1 MLTTSDALARWLT
14 KPGGPGVGPV
24 ARRDRCF
31 PECAASARR
40 VTRGAPVGCVAR
52 GVTRAFL
59 PTRTDRAGA
68 VCAGARHASEP
79 IATRRG
85 DVVRAGARGNRAS
98 GETGAADDGA
108 FAATLA
114 VLGAAARTEGERA
127 RRGDVTSVSATNVA
141 PERDEARSSDDSRRR
156 RRSGPDAKRA
166 TGEGGEKAK
175 KRRKRRN
182 PRGDRNRGD
191 RKANPPKADQELGFD
206 DDGGWRHRSKRA
218 LQDDIARYVDVAAAA
233 LEAERSAEAAAA
245 AAMSSSEAG
254 DDARATASAVDR
266 DVPEGTIVGRAG
278 AMMGDLRLASA
289 RPSPGKGGRL
299 LNLRVEGGGALPAS
313 ALSVGD
319 RVAAVLMD
327 DCDGGDDDSDDSG
340 FVSVSCDVDEA
351 PWSLSD
357 AEAVIFEMDPA
368 NGVLTLLEA
377 TKKAGPKATETPNET
392 RDARL
397 SESLEQTL
405 GGRLV
410 RLVRVPD
417 ATTYERQLAALRTL
431 RNVPTSRTNPPSARI
446 VRALFAAARC
456 PSAGA
461 TPSDDDDEEI
471 AGESRGDFSSKA
483 GDVAGHF
490 AAAPDVAEAFDD
502 AAKANVETPFRA
514 LGFNQLPP
522 LDVRP
527 SAEGGGGP
535 LPAGFD
541 DAQALAVRAALCG
554 AAPVCWIQGP
564 PGTGKTKVV
573 LEIIRRA
580 VASGSRVLAC
590 APSNAAV
597 DNLVERLAEAERDG
611 ASLGTSLQKISFV
624 RVGAPERISDAA
636 LESSLEARVRDATAG
651 YFDQARSTRRR
662 ELVDATRRGWEKR
675 DELRRSGS
683 SRNTRRLPDR
693 EGTADAKLSRRALDA
708 KLSRLRGE
716 QKKMAS
722 SGRKTRAKA
731 EREILANADVVL
743 ATTVGA
749 GAENIQKLPAFDLLV
764 LDEAAQATEPAAW
777 IPLVR
782 CARAVLVGDPRQLA
796 PLVRSEEARRRGLG
810 TPVMARISVP
820 QQRRAEARRSSEG
833 AEENDAPASALL
845 SGGVLGCALRT
856 QYRSHA
862 AISDWASRE
871 TYGGALAA
879 SPSVATRLLRDLPGV
894 VATAATSAP
903 LLMLDTRVASG
914 ALLGG
919 CAEATERDLLASLSD
934 YGPAPVPARAGGNV
948 AGVATSAASF
958 SSLVNEGEAYAVT
971 MHVAGLL
978 RAGVAP
984 EQIAVQ
990 SPYAAQVRLMQRR
1003 LREAARIGLAPGAEG
1018 VEVAS
1023 VDSFQGREAEA
1034 VVVSTVRSND
1044 RRAVGFLAD
1053 ARRANVAVTRARRH
1067 VAVVGDSRTVGA
1079 DPFLAR
1085 LLAHICENGVRS
1097 PADEHERLH
1106 EPLR

>member
-14 KPGGPGVGPV
+14 KPGGPRVGPI
-24 ARRDRCF
+24 ARRDRRCY
-31 PECAASARR
+31 PERAASARR

-59 PTRTDRAGA
+59 PTRTHPAGA
-68 VCAGARHASEP
+68 ARPGARRASEP
-79 IATRRG
+79 SEPSRRG
-85 DVVRAGARGNRAS
+85 DVVRAGARKKGNRAS
-98 GETGAADDGA
+98 GETGDVDDGAA

-114 VLGAAARTEGERA
+114 VLGAAARPGGESADRS
-127 RRGDVTSVSATNVA
+127 GDGTSESDSTSV
-141 PERDEARSSDDSRRR
+141 PERTNEARS
-156 RRSGPDAKRA
+156 
-166 TGEGGEKAK
+166 GGESA
-175 KRRKRRN
+175 RRKRRRASGSAARAGSVANEAGESDISASSSKRKPRRKRKPRARN
-182 PRGDRNRGD
+182 PAKGDRER
-191 RKANPPKADQELGFD
+191 LGFD
-206 DDGGWRHRSKRA
+206 DDGGWRHRPKRA
-218 LQDDIARYVDVAAAA
+218 LQDDIVRYVDVAAAA
-233 LEAERSAEAAAA
+233 LEAERQAEAAAA
-245 AAMSSSEAG
+245 AAMSRSEA
-254 DDARATASAVDR
+254 AIDR
-266 DVPEGTIVGRAG
+266 DVREGTIVGRAG
-278 AMMGDLRLASA
+278 AMMDGLRLTSA
-289 RPSPGKGGRL
+289 RPGSVKGGRL
-299 LNLRVEGGGALPAS
+299 LNLRVEGGGALPPS
-313 ALSVGD
+313 ALAVGD
-319 RVAAVLMD
+319 RVAAVLVD
-327 DCDGGDDDSDDSG
+327 DCDDDDSGS
-340 FVSVSCDVDEA
+340 SALSCDVDAFEA

-357 AEAVIFEMDPA
+357 AEAVISEMDPA

-377 TKKAGPKATETPNET
+377 TRKDAPKAAESVSETLAG
-392 RDARL
+392 RK
-397 SESLEQTL
+397 SLEEMM

-417 ATTYERQLAALRTL
+417 ATTYERQIAALRTL
-431 RNVPTSRTNPPSARI
+431 RNVPTSRTNPPSSRI
-446 VRALFAAARC
+446 VRALFASARC
-456 PSAGA
+456 PPADA
-461 TPSDDDDEEI
+461 AAADEQN
-471 AGESRGDFSSKA
+471 AKNADSF
-483 GDVAGHF
+483 AGHF
-490 AAAPDVAEAFDD
+490 ATSPDVAEAFG
-502 AAKANVETPFRA
+502 AALRAETTGEKQNTHRTPFRA
-514 LGFNQLPP
+514 LGADDLPP

-527 SAEGGGGP
+527 AAEGGAGP

-554 AAPVCWIQGP
+554 ATPVCWIQGP

-573 LEIIRRA
+573 IEIIRRA

-597 DNLVERLAEAERDG
+597 DNLVERLAEETRARATGDDDG
-611 ASLGTSLQKISFV
+611 DDGNAKRISFV

-636 LESSLEARVRDATAG
+636 MENALEARVRDATAG

-675 DELRRSGS
+675 DELRRRVGKSS
-683 SRNTRRLPDR
+683 SREGLPSSD
-693 EGTADAKLSRRALDA
+693 DASASERRALDA
-708 KLSRLRGE
+708 KLAGLRLE

-731 EREILANADVVL
+731 EREVLANADVVL
-743 ATTVGA
+743 ATATGA
-749 GAENIQKLPAFDLLV
+749 GAENIQKLPAFDVLV

-796 PLVRSEEARRRGLG
+796 PLVRSEEARACGLE
-810 TPVMARISVP
+810 TSVMTRVSVP
-820 QQRRAEARRSSEG
+820 QQRRAETRESKSASEG
-833 AEENDAPASALL
+833 EKDAARAFLH
-845 SGGVLGCALRT
+845 GGVLGCALRT

-879 SPSVATRLLRDLPGV
+879 SPSVATALLRDLPGV

-903 LLMLDTRVASG
+903 LLLLDTRVASR

-919 CAEATERDLLASLSD
+919 CTETTERQLLASLSD
-934 YGPAPVPARAGGNV
+934 YGHADE
-948 AGVATSAASF
+948 TSLETGSF

-984 EQIAVQ
+984 AQIAVQ

-1003 LREAARIGLAPGAEG
+1003 LREASRIGLAPGAER

-1067 VAVVGDSRTVGA
+1067 VAVVGDARTVGA

-1085 LLAHICENGVRS
+1085 LLAHIEENGARS
-1097 PADEHERLH
+1097 PADAHARLH
-1106 EPLR
+1106 EPLE

>member
-14 KPGGPGVGPV
+14 KPGGPGGPV

-98 GETGAADDGA
+98 GGAADDGA

-127 RRGDVTSVSATNVA
+127 RRGDVTSASATNVA
-141 PERDEARSSDDSRRR
+141 PERDEARLSDDSRRR

-175 KRRKRRN
+175 KQRKRRN
-182 PRGDRNRGD
+182 PRGDRNPR
-191 RKANPPKADQELGFD
+191 RKANPPKPDRAGFD

-254 DDARATASAVDR
+254 ASDARATASAVDR

-327 DCDGGDDDSDDSG
+327 DCDGGDDDSG

-417 ATTYERQLAALRTL
+417 ATTYERQIAALRTL

-483 GDVAGHF
+483 FVAGHF

-502 AAKANVETPFRA
+502 AAKANAETPFRA
-514 LGFNQLPP
+514 LGFDQLPP

-611 ASLGTSLQKISFV
+611 AFSTKISFV

-675 DELRRSGS
+675 DELRRSG
-683 SRNTRRLPDR
+683 RNTKHGRLPETR

-810 TPVMARISVP
+810 TPVMARVSVP
-820 QQRRAEARRSSEG
+820 QQRRAETRRSSEG

-1085 LLAHICENGVRS
+1085 LLAHIRENGIRS

>member
-31 PECAASARR
+31 PECTASARR

-127 RRGDVTSVSATNVA
+127 RRGDVTSASATNVA
-141 PERDEARSSDDSRRR
+141 PERDEARLSDDSRRR

-175 KRRKRRN
+175 QRQKKKRRN
-182 PRGDRNRGD
+182 PRGDRNPR
-191 RKANPPKADQELGFD
+191 RKANPPKPDRAGFD
-206 DDGGWRHRSKRA
+206 DDGGWRHRSRRA

-319 RVAAVLMD
+319 RVAAVSMD
-327 DCDGGDDDSDDSG
+327 DCDGGDDDSG

-351 PWSLSD
+351 PWSLSN

-417 ATTYERQLAALRTL
+417 ATTYERQIAALRTL

-456 PSAGA
+456 PPAGA
-461 TPSDDDDEEI
+461 TSSDDDDEEI

-483 GDVAGHF
+483 FVAGHF

-611 ASLGTSLQKISFV
+611 ASVSFV

-675 DELRRSGS
+675 DELRRSG
-683 SRNTRRLPDR
+683 RNTRRLPDR

-810 TPVMARISVP
+810 TPVMARVSVP
-820 QQRRAEARRSSEG
+820 QQRRAETRRSSEG
-833 AEENDAPASALL
+833 AEEKDAPASALL

-894 VATAATSAP
+894 VATAATTAP
-903 LLMLDTRVASG
+903 LLLLDTRVASG
-914 ALLGG
+914 ALLSG

-934 YGPAPVPARAGGNV
+934 YGTLNV
-948 AGVATSAASF
+948 AGDATLAASF

-978 RAGVAP
+978 RAGVTP

-1085 LLAHICENGVRS
+1085 LLAHIRENGLRS

>member
-98 GETGAADDGA
+98 GTGAADDGA

-127 RRGDVTSVSATNVA
+127 RRGDVTSASATNVA
-141 PERDEARSSDDSRRR
+141 PERDEARLSDDSRRR

-175 KRRKRRN
+175 KQRKRRN
-182 PRGDRNRGD
+182 PRGDRNPR
-191 RKANPPKADQELGFD
+191 RKANPPKPDRAGFD

-327 DCDGGDDDSDDSG
+327 DCDGGDDDSG

-483 GDVAGHF
+483 FVAGHF

-514 LGFNQLPP
+514 LGFDQLPP

-611 ASLGTSLQKISFV
+611 AFSTKISFV

-675 DELRRSGS
+675 DELRRSG
-683 SRNTRRLPDR
+683 RNTKHGRLPDR

-810 TPVMARISVP
+810 TPVMARVSVP
-820 QQRRAEARRSSEG
+820 QQRRAETRRSSEG

-1085 LLAHICENGVRS
+1085 LLAHICENGIRS

>member
-1 MLTTSDALARWLT
+1 
-14 KPGGPGVGPV
+14 
-24 ARRDRCF
+24 
-31 PECAASARR
+31 
-40 VTRGAPVGCVAR
+40 
-52 GVTRAFL
+52 
-59 PTRTDRAGA
+59 
-68 VCAGARHASEP
+68 
-79 IATRRG
+79 
-85 DVVRAGARGNRAS
+85 
-98 GETGAADDGA
+98 
-108 FAATLA
+108 
-114 VLGAAARTEGERA
+114 
-127 RRGDVTSVSATNVA
+127 
-141 PERDEARSSDDSRRR
+141 
-156 RRSGPDAKRA
+156 
-166 TGEGGEKAK
+166 
-175 KRRKRRN
+175 
-182 PRGDRNRGD
+182 
-191 RKANPPKADQELGFD
+191 
-206 DDGGWRHRSKRA
+206 
-218 LQDDIARYVDVAAAA
+218 
-233 LEAERSAEAAAA
+233 
-245 AAMSSSEAG
+245 
-254 DDARATASAVDR
+254 
-266 DVPEGTIVGRAG
+266 
-278 AMMGDLRLASA
+278 
-289 RPSPGKGGRL
+289 
-299 LNLRVEGGGALPAS
+299 
-313 ALSVGD
+313 
-319 RVAAVLMD
+319 
-327 DCDGGDDDSDDSG
+327 
-340 FVSVSCDVDEA
+340 
-351 PWSLSD
+351 
-357 AEAVIFEMDPA
+357 
-368 NGVLTLLEA
+368 
-377 TKKAGPKATETPNET
+377 
-392 RDARL
+392 
-397 SESLEQTL
+397 
-405 GGRLV
+405 
-410 RLVRVPD
+410 
-417 ATTYERQLAALRTL
+417 
-431 RNVPTSRTNPPSARI
+431 
-446 VRALFAAARC
+446 
-456 PSAGA
+456 
-461 TPSDDDDEEI
+461 
-471 AGESRGDFSSKA
+471 
-483 GDVAGHF
+483 
-490 AAAPDVAEAFDD
+490 
-502 AAKANVETPFRA
+502 
-514 LGFNQLPP
+514 
-522 LDVRP
+522 
-527 SAEGGGGP
+527 
-535 LPAGFD
+535 
-541 DAQALAVRAALCG
+541 
-554 AAPVCWIQGP
+554 
-564 PGTGKTKVV
+564 V

-611 ASLGTSLQKISFV
+611 AFSTKISFV

-675 DELRRSGS
+675 DELRRSG
-683 SRNTRRLPDR
+683 RNTTAETR

-810 TPVMARISVP
+810 TPVMARVSVP
-820 QQRRAEARRSSEG
+820 QQRRAETRRSSEG
-833 AEENDAPASALL
+833 AEENDAPAYALL

-1085 LLAHICENGVRS
+1085 LLAHIRENGIRS

>member
-1 MLTTSDALARWLT
+1 
-14 KPGGPGVGPV
+14 
-24 ARRDRCF
+24 
-31 PECAASARR
+31 
-40 VTRGAPVGCVAR
+40 
-52 GVTRAFL
+52 
-59 PTRTDRAGA
+59 
-68 VCAGARHASEP
+68 
-79 IATRRG
+79 
-85 DVVRAGARGNRAS
+85 
-98 GETGAADDGA
+98 
-108 FAATLA
+108 
-114 VLGAAARTEGERA
+114 
-127 RRGDVTSVSATNVA
+127 
-141 PERDEARSSDDSRRR
+141 
-156 RRSGPDAKRA
+156 
-166 TGEGGEKAK
+166 
-175 KRRKRRN
+175 
-182 PRGDRNRGD
+182 
-191 RKANPPKADQELGFD
+191 
-206 DDGGWRHRSKRA
+206 
-218 LQDDIARYVDVAAAA
+218 
-233 LEAERSAEAAAA
+233 
-245 AAMSSSEAG
+245 MSSSEAG

-278 AMMGDLRLASA
+278 AMMGGLRLASA
-289 RPSPGKGGRL
+289 RPSPGKNGRL

-327 DCDGGDDDSDDSG
+327 ERDGGDDDSG

-351 PWSLSD
+351 RWSLSD
-357 AEAVIFEMDPA
+357 AEALISEMDPA

-397 SESLEQTL
+397 SASLEQTL

-417 ATTYERQLAALRTL
+417 ATTYERQIAALRTL
-431 RNVPTSRTNPPSARI
+431 RNVPTSRTNPPPRASSARSSPPRG
-446 VRALFAAARC
+446 VLRRARRRRTTTTKKSPAICHRRKPSWRGTSRPRRTSPRRSAMPRKQTSKRLSARW
-456 PSAGA
+456 AL
-461 TPSDDDDEEI
+461 T
-471 AGESRGDFSSKA
+471 SS
-483 GDVAGHF
+483 
-490 AAAPDVAEAFDD
+490 
-502 AAKANVETPFRA
+502 
-514 LGFNQLPP
+514 P

-611 ASLGTSLQKISFV
+611 ASVSFV

-675 DELRRSGS
+675 DELRRSGGK
-683 SRNTRRLPDR
+683 TRGP
-693 EGTADAKLSRRALDA
+693 GDAKLSRRALDA

-716 QKKMAS
+716 QKKMAI

-749 GAENIQKLPAFDLLV
+749 GAENIQKLPAFDMLV

-810 TPVMARISVP
+810 TPVMARVSVP
-820 QQRRAEARRSSEG
+820 QQRRAETRRSSEG

-894 VATAATSAP
+894 VATAATTAP
-903 LLMLDTRVASG
+903 LLLLDTRVASG
-914 ALLGG
+914 ALLSG

-934 YGPAPVPARAGGNV
+934 YGTLNV
-948 AGVATSAASF
+948 AGGATLAASF

-978 RAGVAP
+978 RAGVTP

-1003 LREAARIGLAPGAEG
+1003 LRERAHRPGAG
-1018 VEVAS
+1018 
-1023 VDSFQGREAEA
+1023 
-1034 VVVSTVRSND
+1034 
-1044 RRAVGFLAD
+1044 RRAG
-1053 ARRANVAVTRARRH
+1053 
-1067 VAVVGDSRTVGA
+1067 GG
-1079 DPFLAR
+1079 
-1085 LLAHICENGVRS
+1085 G
-1097 PADEHERLH
+1097 ERGLV
-1106 EPLR
+1106 PGPRG

>member
-14 KPGGPGVGPV
+14 KPGGPGGPV

-98 GETGAADDGA
+98 GGAADDGA

-175 KRRKRRN
+175 KQRKRRN
-182 PRGDRNRGD
+182 PRGDRNPR
-191 RKANPPKADQELGFD
+191 RKANPPKPDRAGFD

-327 DCDGGDDDSDDSG
+327 DCDGGDDDSG

-417 ATTYERQLAALRTL
+417 ATTYERQIAALRTL

-483 GDVAGHF
+483 FVAGHF

-502 AAKANVETPFRA
+502 AAKANAETPFRA
-514 LGFNQLPP
+514 LGFDQLPP

-611 ASLGTSLQKISFV
+611 AFSTKISFV

-675 DELRRSGS
+675 DELRRSG
-683 SRNTRRLPDR
+683 RNTTAETR

-810 TPVMARISVP
+810 TPVMARVSVP
-820 QQRRAEARRSSEG
+820 QQRRAETRRSSEG
-833 AEENDAPASALL
+833 AEENDAPAYALL

-1085 LLAHICENGVRS
+1085 LLAHIRENGIRS

>member
-85 DVVRAGARGNRAS
+85 DVVRAGARGNRRAS

-127 RRGDVTSVSATNVA
+127 RRGDVTSASATNVA
-141 PERDEARSSDDSRRR
+141 PERDEARLSDDSRRR

-175 KRRKRRN
+175 KQRKRRN
-182 PRGDRNRGD
+182 PRGDRNPR
-191 RKANPPKADQELGFD
+191 RKANPPKPDRAGFD

-327 DCDGGDDDSDDSG
+327 DCDGGDDDSG

-417 ATTYERQLAALRTL
+417 ATTYERQIAALRTL

-483 GDVAGHF
+483 FVAGHF

-514 LGFNQLPP
+514 LGFDQLPP

-611 ASLGTSLQKISFV
+611 AFSTKISFV

-675 DELRRSGS
+675 DELRRSG
-683 SRNTRRLPDR
+683 RNTKHGRLPDR

-810 TPVMARISVP
+810 TPVMARVSVP
-820 QQRRAEARRSSEG
+820 QQRRAETRRSSEG
-833 AEENDAPASALL
+833 AEENDAPAYALL

-1085 LLAHICENGVRS
+1085 LLAHIRENGIRS

>member
-31 PECAASARR
+31 PECTASARR

-127 RRGDVTSVSATNVA
+127 RRGDVTSASATNVA
-141 PERDEARSSDDSRRR
+141 PERDEARLSDDSRRR

-166 TGEGGEKAK
+166 TGEDGEKAK
-175 KRRKRRN
+175 QRQKKKRRN
-182 PRGDRNRGD
+182 PRGDRNPR
-191 RKANPPKADQELGFD
+191 RKANPPKPDRAGFD
-206 DDGGWRHRSKRA
+206 DDGGWRHRSRRA

-233 LEAERSAEAAAA
+233 LEAEKSAEAAAA

-254 DDARATASAVDR
+254 DGARATASAVDR
-266 DVPEGTIVGRAG
+266 DVPEGTIVGRSG
-278 AMMGDLRLASA
+278 AMIGNLRLASA

-319 RVAAVLMD
+319 RVAAVSTD
-327 DCDGGDDDSDDSG
+327 ERDGGDDDSG
-340 FVSVSCDVDEA
+340 FVSVSCDVEQQA

-357 AEAVIFEMDPA
+357 AEAVIVEMDPA

-397 SESLEQTL
+397 SESLERTL

-417 ATTYERQLAALRTL
+417 ATTYERQIAALRTL

-456 PSAGA
+456 PPAGA

-483 GDVAGHF
+483 FVAGHF

-611 ASLGTSLQKISFV
+611 ASVSFV

-675 DELRRSGS
+675 DELRRSGGK
-683 SRNTRRLPDR
+683 TRGP
-693 EGTADAKLSRRALDA
+693 GDAKLSRRALDA

-716 QKKMAS
+716 QKKMAI

-810 TPVMARISVP
+810 TPVMARVSVP
-820 QQRRAEARRSSEG
+820 QQRRAETRRSSEG
-833 AEENDAPASALL
+833 AEEKDAPASALL
-845 SGGVLGCALRT
+845 SGGVLGCLLRT

-934 YGPAPVPARAGGNV
+934 YGPASVPARAGGNV

-1085 LLAHICENGVRS
+1085 LLAHIRENGLRS

>member
-127 RRGDVTSVSATNVA
+127 RRGDVTSASATNVA
-141 PERDEARSSDDSRRR
+141 PERDEARLSDDSRRR

-166 TGEGGEKAK
+166 RSGEDGEKAK

-182 PRGDRNRGD
+182 PRGDRNPR
-191 RKANPPKADQELGFD
+191 RKANPPKPDRAGFD

-233 LEAERSAEAAAA
+233 LEAEKSAEAAAA

-319 RVAAVLMD
+319 RVAAVSMD
-327 DCDGGDDDSDDSG
+327 DCDGGDDDSG

-351 PWSLSD
+351 PWSLSN

-417 ATTYERQLAALRTL
+417 ATTYERQIAALRTL

-456 PSAGA
+456 PPAGA
-461 TPSDDDDEEI
+461 TSSDDDDEEI
-471 AGESRGDFSSKA
+471 AGDLSPSKA
-483 GDVAGHF
+483 FVAGHF
-490 AAAPDVAEAFDD
+490 AAAPDVAEAFGD
-502 AAKANVETPFRA
+502 AAKTNVKTPYRA
-514 LGFNQLPP
+514 LGFDQLPP

-611 ASLGTSLQKISFV
+611 ASVSFV

-675 DELRRSGS
+675 DELRRSG
-683 SRNTRRLPDR
+683 RNTRRLPDR

-810 TPVMARISVP
+810 TPVMARVSVP
-820 QQRRAEARRSSEG
+820 QQRRAETRRSSEG
-833 AEENDAPASALL
+833 AEEKDAPASALL

-934 YGPAPVPARAGGNV
+934 YGTLNV
-948 AGVATSAASF
+948 AGDATLAASF

-1085 LLAHICENGVRS
+1085 LLAHIRENGLRS

>member
-114 VLGAAARTEGERA
+114 VLGAAARTGGERA
-127 RRGDVTSVSATNVA
+127 RRGDVTSASAMDVA
-141 PERDEARSSDDSRRR
+141 PERDETRLSDDSRRR

-166 TGEGGEKAK
+166 RSGEDGEKAK

-182 PRGDRNRGD
+182 PRGDRNPR
-191 RKANPPKADQELGFD
+191 RKANPPKPDRAGFD

-254 DDARATASAVDR
+254 DDARATASSVDR

-278 AMMGDLRLASA
+278 AMMGSLRLASA
-289 RPSPGKGGRL
+289 RPSPGKNGRL

-327 DCDGGDDDSDDSG
+327 ERDGGDDDSG

-351 PWSLSD
+351 RWSLSD
-357 AEAVIFEMDPA
+357 TEALISEMDPA

-377 TKKAGPKATETPNET
+377 TKKAGPKAIETPNET

-417 ATTYERQLAALRTL
+417 ATTYERQIAALRTL

-456 PSAGA
+456 PPAGA
-461 TPSDDDDEEI
+461 TSSDDDDEEI
-471 AGESRGDFSSKA
+471 AGDLSPSKA
-483 GDVAGHF
+483 FVAGHF
-490 AAAPDVAEAFDD
+490 AAAPDVAEAFGD
-502 AAKANVETPFRA
+502 AAKTNVKTPFRA
-514 LGFNQLPP
+514 LGFDQLPP

-611 ASLGTSLQKISFV
+611 ASVSFV

-675 DELRRSGS
+675 DELRRSGGK
-683 SRNTRRLPDR
+683 TRGP
-693 EGTADAKLSRRALDA
+693 GDAKLSRRALDA

-716 QKKMAS
+716 QKKMAI

-749 GAENIQKLPAFDLLV
+749 GAENIQKLPAFDMLV

-810 TPVMARISVP
+810 TPVMARVSVP
-820 QQRRAEARRSSEG
+820 QQRRAETRRSSEG

-894 VATAATSAP
+894 VATAATTAP
-903 LLMLDTRVASG
+903 LLLLDTRVASG
-914 ALLGG
+914 ALLSG

-934 YGPAPVPARAGGNV
+934 YGTLNV
-948 AGVATSAASF
+948 AGDATSAASF

-978 RAGVAP
+978 RAGVTP

-990 SPYAAQVRLMQRR
+990 SPYAAQVRLMQCR
-1003 LREAARIGLAPGAEG
+1003 LREAARIGLAPGAER

-1085 LLAHICENGVRS
+1085 LLAHIRENGVRS
-1097 PADEHERLH
+1097 PADAHERLH

>member
-14 KPGGPGVGPV
+14 KPGGPGGPV

-98 GETGAADDGA
+98 GDGAADDGA

-127 RRGDVTSVSATNVA
+127 RRGDVTSASATNVA
-141 PERDEARSSDDSRRR
+141 PERDEARLSDDSRRR

-175 KRRKRRN
+175 KQRKRRN
-182 PRGDRNRGD
+182 PRGDRNPR
-191 RKANPPKADQELGFD
+191 RKANPPKPDRAGFD

-254 DDARATASAVDR
+254 ASDARATASAVDR

-327 DCDGGDDDSDDSG
+327 DCDGGDDDSG

-417 ATTYERQLAALRTL
+417 ATTYERQIAALRTL

-456 PSAGA
+456 PPAGA

-483 GDVAGHF
+483 FVAGHF

-514 LGFNQLPP
+514 LGFDQLPP

-611 ASLGTSLQKISFV
+611 AFSTKISFV

-675 DELRRSGS
+675 DELRRSG
-683 SRNTRRLPDR
+683 RNTKHGRLPDR

-810 TPVMARISVP
+810 TPVMARVSVP
-820 QQRRAEARRSSEG
+820 QQRRAETRRSSEG
-833 AEENDAPASALL
+833 AEENDAPAYALL

-1085 LLAHICENGVRS
+1085 LLAHIRENGIRS

>member
-24 ARRDRCF
+24 ARRDRCY

-40 VTRGAPVGCVAR
+40 VARGAPVGCVAR

-85 DVVRAGARGNRAS
+85 DVVRAGARGNRAP
-98 GETGAADDGA
+98 GETGAADDGSDGA

-127 RRGDVTSVSATNVA
+127 RRGDVTSASATNVA
-141 PERDEARSSDDSRRR
+141 PERDEARLSDDSRRR
-156 RRSGPDAKRA
+156 RRSGPDANRA
-166 TGEGGEKAK
+166 TGEDGEKAK
-175 KRRKRRN
+175 KRQKRRN
-182 PRGDRNRGD
+182 PRGDRNRR
-191 RKANPPKADQELGFD
+191 RKANPPKPDRAGFD
-206 DDGGWRHRSKRA
+206 DDGGWRRRSKRA

-278 AMMGDLRLASA
+278 AMMGGLRLASA

-319 RVAAVLMD
+319 RVAAVSTD
-327 DCDGGDDDSDDSG
+327 ERDGGDDDSG

-357 AEAVIFEMDPA
+357 AEAVISEMDPA

-417 ATTYERQLAALRTL
+417 ATTYERQIAALRTL

-456 PSAGA
+456 PPAGA
-461 TPSDDDDEEI
+461 TPSVDDDEEI

-483 GDVAGHF
+483 FVAGHF
-490 AAAPDVAEAFDD
+490 AAAPDVAEAFGD
-502 AAKANVETPFRA
+502 AAETNVETPFRA
-514 LGFNQLPP
+514 LGFDQLPP

-597 DNLVERLAEAERDG
+597 DNLVERLAEAERASGGKRDG
-611 ASLGTSLQKISFV
+611 ASISFV

-675 DELRRSGS
+675 DELRRIGGK
-683 SRNTRRLPDR
+683 TRKTRLPDR

-810 TPVMARISVP
+810 TPVMARVSVP
-820 QQRRAEARRSSEG
+820 QQRRAESRRSSEG
-833 AEENDAPASALL
+833 FSQLNDAPASALL

-903 LLMLDTRVASG
+903 LLLLDTRVASG

-934 YGPAPVPARAGGNV
+934 YGPTPVPE
-948 AGVATSAASF
+948 TKSSASF

-984 EQIAVQ
+984 AQIAVQ

-1085 LLAHICENGVRS
+1085 LLAHIRENGLRS

>member
-1 MLTTSDALARWLT
+1 MATSDALARWLT
-14 KPGGPGVGPV
+14 KPGGPRVGPI
-24 ARRDRCF
+24 ARRDRCY
-31 PECAASARR
+31 PECVARAHR
-40 VTRGAPVGCVAR
+40 VTRAAPVGCVAR
-52 GVTRAFL
+52 GAPRAFL
-59 PTRTDRAGA
+59 PARADRAGA

-79 IATRRG
+79 IASRRG
-85 DVVRAGARGNRAS
+85 DVVRAGARGDRESGQPGAS
-98 GETGAADDGA
+98 DDGA
-108 FAATLA
+108 AVAAPLA
-114 VLGAAARTEGERA
+114 VLGAAARTKGE
-127 RRGDVTSVSATNVA
+127 RRGDV
-141 PERDEARSSDDSRRR
+141 PPRERASGASSDVSERNESKRGDGRRR
-156 RRSGPDAKRA
+156 KQRRSGSRDGSKSSREKKGGENVSPTRPNPNPKPKPKPQPRAKRDSP
-166 TGEGGEKAK
+166 K
-175 KRRKRRN
+175 
-182 PRGDRNRGD
+182 GDR
-191 RKANPPKADQELGFD
+191 AGFD
-206 DDGGWRHRSKRA
+206 DDGGWRRRSKSA
-218 LQDDIARYVDVAAAA
+218 LQGDIARYVDVATAA
-233 LEAERSAEAAAA
+233 LEAERLAEASAA
-245 AAMSSSEAG
+245 AAMSQSEAN
-254 DDARATASAVDR
+254 DDASASAVDR

-278 AMMGDLRLASA
+278 AMMDGLRLTSA
-289 RPSPGKGGRL
+289 RPSPVKGGRL

-313 ALSVGD
+313 ALAVGD
-319 RVAAVLMD
+319 RVAAVLVD
-327 DCDGGDDDSDDSG
+327 DCDGGDDDSG

-357 AEAVIFEMDPA
+357 AEAVISEMDPA

-377 TKKAGPKATETPNET
+377 SAAKKDGATKKPTESKSDGETLKKA
-392 RDARL
+392 ARM
-397 SESLEQTL
+397 SLERTL

-417 ATTYERQLAALRTL
+417 ATTYERQIAALNTL
-431 RNVPTSRTNPPSARI
+431 RNVPTSRTNPPSALI

-456 PSAGA
+456 PPAETA
-461 TPSDDDDEEI
+461 ADENEINDAEIDDDEI
-471 AGESRGDFSSKA
+471 GG
-483 GDVAGHF
+483 VAAFVPGHF
-490 AAAPDVAEAFDD
+490 STSPDVADAFVNATKGKGKPIRELGFDD
-502 AAKANVETPFRA
+502 
-514 LGFNQLPP
+514 LPP

-527 SAEGGGGP
+527 LAEGGGGP

-573 LEIIRRA
+573 VEIIRRA
-580 VASGSRVLAC
+580 VLSGQRVLAC

-597 DNLVERLAEAERDG
+597 DNLVERLSLLADG
-611 ASLGTSLQKISFV
+611 GKKDGDISFV
-624 RVGAPERISDAA
+624 RIGAPERISDAA
-636 LESSLEARVRDATAG
+636 LENSLEARVRDATAG

-675 DELRRSGS
+675 DELRRSGGK
-683 SRNTRRLPDR
+683 R
-693 EGTADAKLSRRALDA
+693 GTDDATKKEALDA
-708 KLSRLRGE
+708 KLARLRRE
-716 QKKMAS
+716 QKTIAK

-731 EREILANADVVL
+731 EREVLASADVVL
-743 ATTVGA
+743 ATAVGA
-749 GAENIQKLPAFDLLV
+749 GAENIQKLPAFDVLV

-782 CARAVLVGDPRQLA
+782 CKRAVLVGDPRQLA
-796 PLVRSEEARRRGLG
+796 PLVRSEEAKRRGLE
-810 TPVMARISVP
+810 TPVMTRVSLP
-820 QQRRAEARRSSEG
+820 QQKRKERASGKATGGDGDDRG
-833 AEENDAPASALL
+833 TPPKAFL

-871 TYGGALAA
+871 TYGGALFA
-879 SPSVATRLLRDLPGV
+879 SPSVAGGLLRDLPGV
-894 VATAATSAP
+894 VSTAATNAP
-903 LLMLDTRVASG
+903 LLLLDTRVASG

-919 CAEATERDLLASLSD
+919 CAEVTERELLASLSD
-934 YGPAPVPARAGGNV
+934 YGEGLGSIGSRGGAV
-948 AGVATSAASF
+948 AVGGASASF

-978 RAGVAP
+978 CAGVAP
-984 EQIAVQ
+984 AQIAVQ

-1003 LREAARIGLAPGAEG
+1003 LREAARIGLAPGLEL

-1079 DPFLAR
+1079 DPFLSR
-1085 LLAHICENGVRS
+1085 LLAHIRENGACS
-1097 PADEHERLH
+1097 PADEHKRLH
-1106 EPLR
+1106 EPLE

>member
-1 MLTTSDALARWLT
+1 
-14 KPGGPGVGPV
+14 
-24 ARRDRCF
+24 
-31 PECAASARR
+31 
-40 VTRGAPVGCVAR
+40 
-52 GVTRAFL
+52 
-59 PTRTDRAGA
+59 
-68 VCAGARHASEP
+68 
-79 IATRRG
+79 
-85 DVVRAGARGNRAS
+85 
-98 GETGAADDGA
+98 
-108 FAATLA
+108 
-114 VLGAAARTEGERA
+114 
-127 RRGDVTSVSATNVA
+127 
-141 PERDEARSSDDSRRR
+141 
-156 RRSGPDAKRA
+156 
-166 TGEGGEKAK
+166 
-175 KRRKRRN
+175 
-182 PRGDRNRGD
+182 
-191 RKANPPKADQELGFD
+191 
-206 DDGGWRHRSKRA
+206 
-218 LQDDIARYVDVAAAA
+218 
-233 LEAERSAEAAAA
+233 
-245 AAMSSSEAG
+245 
-254 DDARATASAVDR
+254 
-266 DVPEGTIVGRAG
+266 
-278 AMMGDLRLASA
+278 
-289 RPSPGKGGRL
+289 
-299 LNLRVEGGGALPAS
+299 
-313 ALSVGD
+313 
-319 RVAAVLMD
+319 
-327 DCDGGDDDSDDSG
+327 
-340 FVSVSCDVDEA
+340 
-351 PWSLSD
+351 
-357 AEAVIFEMDPA
+357 
-368 NGVLTLLEA
+368 
-377 TKKAGPKATETPNET
+377 
-392 RDARL
+392 
-397 SESLEQTL
+397 
-405 GGRLV
+405 
-410 RLVRVPD
+410 
-417 ATTYERQLAALRTL
+417 
-431 RNVPTSRTNPPSARI
+431 
-446 VRALFAAARC
+446 
-456 PSAGA
+456 
-461 TPSDDDDEEI
+461 
-471 AGESRGDFSSKA
+471 
-483 GDVAGHF
+483 
-490 AAAPDVAEAFDD
+490 
-502 AAKANVETPFRA
+502 
-514 LGFNQLPP
+514 
-522 LDVRP
+522 
-527 SAEGGGGP
+527 
-535 LPAGFD
+535 
-541 DAQALAVRAALCG
+541 
-554 AAPVCWIQGP
+554 
-564 PGTGKTKVV
+564 
-573 LEIIRRA
+573 
-580 VASGSRVLAC
+580 
-590 APSNAAV
+590 
-597 DNLVERLAEAERDG
+597 
-611 ASLGTSLQKISFV
+611 
-624 RVGAPERISDAA
+624 
-636 LESSLEARVRDATAG
+636 
-651 YFDQARSTRRR
+651 
-662 ELVDATRRGWEKR
+662 VDATRRGWEKR
-675 DELRRSGS
+675 DELRRSG
-683 SRNTRRLPDR
+683 RNTRLLPDR

-810 TPVMARISVP
+810 TPVMARVSVP
-820 QQRRAEARRSSEG
+820 QQRRAETRRSSEG
-833 AEENDAPASALL
+833 AEEKDAPASALL

-934 YGPAPVPARAGGNV
+934 YGPAPLPARAGGDV

-1085 LLAHICENGVRS
+1085 LLAHIRENGLRS